1 MVVVAAGVIVLLGLL
16 YEWVGSTLLDTGG
29 SVG

>member
-1 MVVVAAGVIVLLGLL
+1 VMFVVAAGVIVLL